1 MRPTFVIKNCSGIV
15 QLIVY
20 AQIWTLIHVL
30 IPIYCLCVGVLKRF
44 ILFDQTY
51 DALEQRLAVSEAT
64 QRLRLPL
71 LSKDGDVP
79 DDDTAE
85 WGNVSRSSFD
95 SITTSI
101 SLSTTTTVHTTTAST
116 ASATV
121 ASGSGTQAE
130 IVEPGVGGVANR
142 FLGISP
148 AWLRQTHLSRSVLA
162 DVSFWHVI
170 LALHKFLSTNVLC
183 VGIQLSNLNLGLLCS
198 CTIRCLQP

>member
-1 MRPTFVIKNCSGIV
+1 VYSEAVALVEEYQQALSVASMGGVRDLMSVFA
-15 QLIVY
+15 QLD
-20 AQIWTLIHVL
+20 LRSS
-30 IPIYCLCVGVLKRF
+30 P
-44 ILFDQTY
+44 QTY
-51 DALEQRLAVSEAT
+51 DALEQRLAVSEAI

-130 IVEPGVGGVANR
+130 VVEPGVGGVANR

-162 DVSFWHVI
+162 DVSFRHVI
-170 LALHKFLSTNVLC
+170 LALHRSLSTNVLC
-183 VGIQLSNLNLGLLCS
+183 VGMQLSNLNLGLLCS
-198 CTIRCLQP
+198 CTIRYLRP